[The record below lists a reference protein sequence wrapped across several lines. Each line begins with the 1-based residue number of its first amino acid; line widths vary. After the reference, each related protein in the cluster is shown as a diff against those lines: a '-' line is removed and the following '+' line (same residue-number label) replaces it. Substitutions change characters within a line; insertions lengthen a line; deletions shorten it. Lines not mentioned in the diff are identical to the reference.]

1 MNKHLNSVTLYLRG
15 DNMDFEEVTRLLGV
29 EPDKVQRKGDF
40 MVPGHPRSAVY
51 KNNTWR
57 LSEKSETDDVSGTFL
72 RLMSKLSPGTRLCD
86 IAGMTEGLFDVFFV
100 QSVDDGRLGEDIEY
114 DLRPDVLMQ
123 IAAHGLPVYFTCSN
137 TTE

>member
-1 MNKHLNSVTLYLRG
+1 M
-15 DNMDFEEVTRLLGV
+15 LGV

-72 RLMSKLSPGTRLCD
+72 RLMSKLSPGARLCD
-86 IAGMTEGLFDVFFV
+86 IAGVTEGIFDVFFV

-114 DLRPDVLMQ
+114 DLRPEVLMQ